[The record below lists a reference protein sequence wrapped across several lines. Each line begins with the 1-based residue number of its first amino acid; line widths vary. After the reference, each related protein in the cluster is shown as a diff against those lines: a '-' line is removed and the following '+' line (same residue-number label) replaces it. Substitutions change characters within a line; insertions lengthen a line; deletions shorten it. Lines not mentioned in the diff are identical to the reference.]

1 MVDFKKLVLEAIAAP
16 SPLIDFYNDSTSF
29 PKIKAKIKQFFGY
42 DQFPPDTIF
51 GPLEYAFT
59 RTTATQ
65 LENYARFFPVI
76 DLMFFITEKEIK
88 GTNITG
94 ADILKTGKHKIDP
107 SKINVYDQ
115 AFASNFDAH
124 VSGGNPFFDYIP
136 QSTIGGTI
144 HLTISKKLSKMV
156 VGQLALENFDQFSI
170 KRALYGLLEGHR
182 KLKLSIFQGKNTPPS
197 SIKFVDDILLNPNKF
212 AGGKTEIPD
221 QFKSLYNS
229 VSVKEIISIAVTAN
243 KLFETELTR
252 FNINN
257 PKTTFDNFISN
268 EPLDNNQKFIIQ
280 STPKGYNGVLS
291 KPADPKPGKGGY
303 TIANIKQLNTPQSR
317 ELIKELED
325 LGNYIREG
333 EPVDWSGVLSGAT
346 QVAKGLSLGT

>member
-1 MVDFKKLVLEAIAAP
+1 MVDFKKLVLEAIATP
-16 SPLIDFYNDSTSF
+16 SPLINFYNDPTF
-29 PKIKAKIKQFFGY
+29 FLNTKAKIKQHFGD
-42 DQFPPDTIF
+42 DQFPADTIF

-65 LENYARFFPVI
+65 LESNARFFPVV

-94 ADILKTGKHKIDP
+94 ADILRTGKHKIDP
-107 SKINVYDQ
+107 SQIQAYDR

-124 VSGGNPFFDYIP
+124 VSGNNPFFDYVP
-136 QSTIGGTI
+136 QSTIGRTI

-182 KLKLSIFQGKNTPPS
+182 KLKLSIFQGKTVPPS
-197 SIKFVDDILLNPNKF
+197 SIKFIDDILLNPNKF
-212 AGGKTEIPD
+212 AGGRIQIPD
-221 QFKSLYNS
+221 EFKSLYNN
-229 VSVKEIISIAVTAN
+229 VSVKEIIDIAVTAN

-252 FNINN
+252 FNITN
-257 PKTTFDNFISN
+257 PKTTLENFISN
-268 EPLDNNQKFIIQ
+268 EPLDNNQKFNIQ
-280 STPKGYNGVLS
+280 STPKGYSGILL

-303 TIANIKQLNTPQSR
+303 IIANIKQLNTPQSR
-317 ELIKELED
+317 ELIKELEN

-333 EPVDWSGVLSGAT
+333 EPIDWSGVLSGAT